1 MEVMEKQI
9 KTSKGM
15 IIRVRT
21 ITLTIL
27 VVFCLALYL
36 LVQTYFKEEIS
47 WIDFII
53 LTTVTIITHFAYF
66 PDGEL
71 NGQRDP
77 RYISNNKA
85 YNDKAEIINAKRQI
99 FNLNEYCKVDFET
112 RKRTYIETHC
122 GYLEITP
129 EILEYFRDNY
139 SVKDLKTREYLYTNE
154 NEDKKY
160 FLSKYKRKTLYKLLF
175 KELPIGYNYPDT
187 ILSAKETDSSKA
199 IVDESRKFKYITN
212 TTRIIT
218 ALMIGLILAYIGLS
232 KKDGF
237 TIADLA
243 KMVMYLTSMVSTAVF
258 SYSAGEKSMKI
269 FKTDFYIALSNFI
282 ERFFV
287 WLLEDKNIDITTYT
301 YVKPIKQE
309 QKLIETEEHLQIENN
324 QV

>member
-1 MEVMEKQI
+1 MEVMEKPI
-9 KTSKGM
+9 KTSKGL

-36 LVQTYFKEEIS
+36 LVQTYFKDEIS

-53 LTTVTIITHFAYF
+53 LTTVTIIMHFAYY

-71 NGQRDP
+71 KGQQDE
-77 RYISNNKA
+77 RYIKNNVA
-85 YNDKAEIINAKRQI
+85 YNVKAELINAKRQI
-99 FNLNEYCKVDFET
+99 FNLNEYCKVDFDT
-112 RKRTYIETHC
+112 RKRSYIETHC

-139 SVKDLKTREYLYTNE
+139 SQKDIKKREYLYINAKQ
-154 NEDKKY
+154 DKKY
-160 FLSKYKRKTLYKLLF
+160 FLSKYKRKTLNKLLF
-175 KELPIGYNYPDT
+175 KQLPVGYNYPDT

-199 IVDESRKFKYITN
+199 IRDESKRFKYITN
-212 TTRIIT
+212 TTKVIT
-218 ALMIGLILAYIGLS
+218 ALLIGLVLAYIGLT
-232 KKDGF
+232 KKDNF
-237 TIADLA
+237 TLADLA

-258 SYSAGEKSMKI
+258 SYSSGEKSIKI

-287 WLLEDKNIDITTYT
+287 WLLEVKRIDIDTYV
-301 YVKPIKQE
+301 YVKPKEEE
-309 QKLIETEEHLQIENN
+309 QKLIETEEHLQIETDG
-324 QV
+324 V

>member
-1 MEVMEKQI
+1 MEKQI

-36 LVQTYFKEEIS
+36 LVQTYFKDEIS

-71 NGQRDP
+71 NGQRDE
-77 RYISNNKA
+77 RYIVNNRA
-85 YNDKAEIINAKRQI
+85 YNEKAEKINAKRQI
-99 FNLNEYCKVDFET
+99 FNLNEYCKVDFDT
-112 RKRTYIETHC
+112 RKKSYVETNC

-139 SVKDLKTREYLYTNE
+139 SVKDLKKNEYLYTSAKQ
-154 NEDKKY
+154 DKKY
-160 FLSKYKRKTLYKLLF
+160 FLSRYKRKVLYKLLF

-199 IVDESRKFKYITN
+199 IEDGSKKFKYITN
-212 TTRIIT
+212 TTKIIT
-218 ALMIGLILAYIGLS
+218 ALILGLVLAYIGLT
-232 KKDGF
+232 KKDNF
-237 TIADLA
+237 TIADLC
-243 KMVMYLTSMVSTAVF
+243 KMIMYLTSIVSTAVF
-258 SYSAGEKSMKI
+258 SYSSGEKSIKV

-287 WLLEDKNIDITTYT
+287 WLLEDKNIDIEN
-301 YVKPIKQE
+301 YVYVRPAKE
-309 QKLIETEEHLQIENN
+309 ETKLIENEDVLQLENN
-324 QV
+324 DV